1 MGEDVSAEA
10 ATSPEGAARATV
22 FLSPANGHQ
31 DAFDRDD
38 FDAVAYINEMFPT
51 ENSLSG
57 LDPLITSLK
66 QKIRKV
72 DSEILVAVRQQS
84 SSGSRARQDLTA
96 AKAAI
101 EELFGKIREI
111 RRKAEA
117 SEIMVQEI
125 CRDIRKLDF
134 AKTHLTHTITALRRL
149 AMLVNAV
156 DQLQRAV
163 ERGEYA
169 EAARL
174 LEAVQQLAAH
184 FQAFGSVPKVAELS
198 GRVSALQM
206 SLQLSAMREFELL
219 GTGEDKPNPLLL
231 ERLRACCL
239 VIDVLGFK
247 AREELIESVCQKEVG
262 VYQQIF
268 STTGETA
275 QIERAERRY
284 AWLRR
289 RLNAKAE
296 IWAIFPES
304 WRLTQRMCLLFAQV
318 TRTHLAEILDNKAP
332 ELSNNVEGLLVA
344 VKATNDFESDMARR
358 FGGSGADSAAD
369 EDEERSD
376 AGHEA
381 DDNSPASRVRQ
392 RYERMF
398 RDRDNAELL
407 SDDAARAADAA
418 REAAN
423 AAARTAFH
431 GSIATVFTK
440 HLRVYIDAEEKG
452 LRETL
457 ETLIKE
463 ESWKP
468 MEDAAQTNVLRS
480 ASELFAVIK
489 KSLQRCSR
497 FVSRGEPMLRLMGA
511 FQRVLRAYAMKLV
524 TRLPKTAAGG
534 TTGSAGAGT
543 QDWYIRLNDEDV
555 VVVCTIIATAEYC
568 NEVVGAL
575 GRNVSKTLDPP
586 FGAQVNVSEEEDE
599 FQLLIT
605 ACLSVLILGTET
617 KLDAALVQMT
627 RLPWASLESVGDQ
640 SDFVTSFSRV
650 LAETAPRIG
659 PALSPLHF
667 RYFCDKLAVS
677 FCPRFYE
684 YIFRCRKVSEAGSQQ
699 LLLDTQAIK
708 ALLLDFPSAGKPSEA
723 VHTSFSG
730 YVAREMG
737 KAEAL
742 LKVVGSRPENLVDNF
757 FTLMPSGSPA
767 DFQRILEL
775 KVMRRNEQQSAMDAF
790 NKRIGRPSAA
800 APYVRA
806 AAPVPAP
813 VQAPALMPQSTPLVV
828 QAPRQAQQPPPVSA
842 PAAAAASASAPYS
855 NVTPDGQRPP
865 LTPSTSNRGQ
875 ALPTSTSQEF
885 VSRFRFGGGSGA
897 SARSSAAAA
906 GEKMRETMAGSLAA
920 MKNLNLGFNRNT
932 RE

>member
-1 MGEDVSAEA
+1 MEGVAPPPRASSSGAPGTDVIVS
-10 ATSPEGAARATV
+10 SGSV
-22 FLSPANGHQ
+22 QQ

-51 ENSLSG
+51 ESSLGS
-57 LDPLITSLK
+57 LDPLISNLK

-72 DSEILVAVRQQS
+72 DQEILTAVRQQS

-101 EELFGKIREI
+101 EELFGKIGEI

-117 SEIMVQEI
+117 SEVMVQEI

-184 FQAFGSVPKVAELS
+184 FASFGSVPKVAELS

-247 AREELIESVCQKEVG
+247 AREELIESVCHKEVG

-268 STTGETA
+268 STSGETA
-275 QIERAERRY
+275 LIERTERRY

-289 RLNAKAE
+289 RLRAKAE
-296 IWAIFPES
+296 IWAIFPEA
-304 WRLTQRMCLLFAQV
+304 WRLPQRMCLLFAQV
-318 TRTHLAEILDNKAP
+318 TRTHLAKILDNKAP
-332 ELSNNVEGLLVA
+332 ELANNVEALLVA
-344 VKATNDFESDMARR
+344 VKATNDFEQEMAKR
-358 FGGSGADSAAD
+358 FGGGGSGDSVAD
-369 EDEERSD
+369 EDEERSE
-376 AGHEA
+376 GYEG
-381 DDNSPASRVRQ
+381 DDHSPASRVRQ
-392 RYERMF
+392 RYEKMF
-398 RDRDNAELL
+398 KEREEHGGMGGLDAE
-407 SDDAARAADAA
+407 DEAARAAAAA
-418 REAAN
+418 RDAAN

-431 GSIATVFTK
+431 GVISSVFTK

-452 LRETL
+452 LRDTL
-457 ETLIKE
+457 ETLVRE

-489 KSLQRCSR
+489 KSLTRCAR
-497 FVSRGEPMLRLMGA
+497 FVSCGEPMLHLMGA
-511 FQRVLRAYAMKLV
+511 FQRVLQQYAAKLV
-524 TRLPKTAAGG
+524 ARLPKTAAGG
-534 TTGSAGAGT
+534 TTGQAAAGT
-543 QDWYIRLNDEDV
+543 QDWYIKLNDEDT

-568 NEVVGAL
+568 MEVVGAL
-575 GRNVSKTLDPP
+575 GRSVAKTIDPP
-586 FGAQVNVSEEEDE
+586 FGNKVSVAEEEDE
-599 FQLLIT
+599 FQLVVT
-605 ACLSVLILGTET
+605 ACLSVLILGCET
-617 KLDAALVQMT
+617 KLDAALLQMT
-627 RLPWASLESVGDQ
+627 RMPWASLETVGDQ
-640 SDFVTSFSRV
+640 SDFVTVFSRV
-650 LAETAPRIG
+650 LAETAPRVG
-659 PALSPLHF
+659 PALTALHF

-677 FCPRFYE
+677 FCPRFIE
-684 YIFRCRKVSEAGSQQ
+684 YIFRCRKISEAGSQQ

-708 ALLLDFPSAGKPSEA
+708 ALLLDFPSAGKPDEA
-723 VHTSFSG
+723 AHASFTG
-730 YVAREMG
+730 HVTREMS

-742 LKVVGSRPENLVDNF
+742 LKVIGSRPENLVDNF

-767 DFQRILEL
+767 DFHRILEL
-775 KVMRRNEQQSAMDAF
+775 KVMRRNEQQTATDLF
-790 NKRIGRPSAA
+790 NKRIGRPGPAAAYVRSAA
-800 APYVRA
+800 PQQPSEPAAVLAPRYVPA
-806 AAPVPAP
+806 PQPASAAPVAAMAPAVLPAP
-813 VQAPALMPQSTPLVV
+813 AVAAAYV
-828 QAPRQAQQPPPVSA
+828 
-842 PAAAAASASAPYS
+842 AAAAA
-855 NVTPDGQRPP
+855 RPGAAGRP
-865 LTPSTSNRGQ
+865 Q
-875 ALPTSTSQEF
+875 ATTTQEL
-885 VSRFRFGGGSGA
+885 VSRFRFGGSTA
-897 SARSSAAAA
+897 AARSSAAAA

-920 MKNLNLGFNRNT
+920 MKNLNLGFSRMA

>member
-1 MGEDVSAEA
+1 MA
-10 ATSPEGAARATV
+10 ATEGTGVQPRASTSTSPGTNV
-22 FLSPANGHQ
+22 IVSSGSVQQ
-31 DAFDRDD
+31 DAFDSDD

-51 ENSLSG
+51 ENSLGG
-57 LDPLITSLK
+57 LDPLIGNLK

-72 DSEILVAVRQQS
+72 DQEILVAVRQQS

-101 EELFGKIREI
+101 EELFGKIGEI

-117 SEIMVQEI
+117 SEVMVQEI

-184 FQAFGSVPKVAELS
+184 FASFGSVPKVAELS

-247 AREELIESVCQKEVG
+247 AREELIESVCHKEVG

-275 QIERAERRY
+275 QIERTERRY
-284 AWLRR
+284 GWLRR
-289 RLNAKAE
+289 RLRAKAE

-304 WRLTQRMCLLFAQV
+304 WRLPQRMCLQFAQV
-318 TRTHLAEILDNKAP
+318 TRAHLAEILDNKAA
-332 ELSNNVEGLLVA
+332 ELSNSVEALLVA
-344 VKATNDFESDMARR
+344 VKATNDFEQEMAKR
-358 FGGSGADSAAD
+358 FGGGGSGDSVAD
-369 EDEERSD
+369 EDEERSE
-376 AGHEA
+376 GYEG
-381 DDNSPASRVRQ
+381 DDHSPASRVRQ

-398 RDRDNAELL
+398 KEREAGGGGGDASSEDE
-407 SDDAARAADAA
+407 AARAAAAA
-418 REAAN
+418 RDAAN
-423 AAARTAFH
+423 AGARTAFH
-431 GSIATVFTK
+431 GAISSVFTK
-440 HLRVYIDAEEKG
+440 HLRVYIEAEEKG

-457 ETLIKE
+457 EALIRE

-480 ASELFAVIK
+480 ASELFGVIK
-489 KSLQRCSR
+489 KSLHRCAR
-497 FVSRGEPMLRLMGA
+497 FVSRGEPMLHLMGA
-511 FQRVLRAYAMKLV
+511 FQRLLRMQ
-524 TRLPKTAAGG
+524 
-534 TTGSAGAGT
+534 AGAGT
-543 QDWYIRLNDEDV
+543 QDWYIKLNDEDV

-568 NEVVGAL
+568 IEVVGAL
-575 GRNVSKTLDPP
+575 GRSVAKTIDPP
-586 FGAQVNVSEEEDE
+586 FGNKVSVAEEEDE
-599 FQLLIT
+599 FQLVVT
-605 ACLSVLILGTET
+605 ACLSVLILGCET
-617 KLDAALVQMT
+617 KLDAALLTMT
-627 RLPWASLESVGDQ
+627 RMPWASLEAVGDQ
-640 SDFVTSFSRV
+640 SDFVTMFSRV
-650 LAETAPRIG
+650 LAETAPRVG
-659 PALSPLHF
+659 PALSALHF

-677 FCPRFYE
+677 FCPRFIE

-708 ALLLDFPSAGKPSEA
+708 ALLLDFPSAGQFSA
-723 VHTSFSG
+723 VHASFSG
-730 YVAREMG
+730 HVAREMG

-742 LKVVGSRPENLVDNF
+742 LKVIGSRPENLVDNF

-775 KVMRRNEQQSAMDAF
+775 KVARLPAQMLQCCQKMPCNQLP
-790 NKRIGRPSAA
+790 IG
-800 APYVRA
+800 
-806 AAPVPAP
+806 
-813 VQAPALMPQSTPLVV
+813 
-828 QAPRQAQQPPPVSA
+828 
-842 PAAAAASASAPYS
+842 
-855 NVTPDGQRPP
+855 
-865 LTPSTSNRGQ
+865 
-875 ALPTSTSQEF
+875 
-885 VSRFRFGGGSGA
+885 
-897 SARSSAAAA
+897 
-906 GEKMRETMAGSLAA
+906 
-920 MKNLNLGFNRNT
+920 
-932 RE
+932 